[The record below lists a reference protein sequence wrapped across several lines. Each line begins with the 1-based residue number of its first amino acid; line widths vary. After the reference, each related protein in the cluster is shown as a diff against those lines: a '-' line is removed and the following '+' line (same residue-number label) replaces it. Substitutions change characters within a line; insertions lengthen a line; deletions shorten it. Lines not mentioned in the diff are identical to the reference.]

1 MNVLIDGNI
10 ILDVLQNRKPHAEAS
25 SKVWKLCE
33 TNLVEGYVSALTFAD
48 MVYVMRKELTPEMI
62 QEVLGKM
69 SLIFHFT
76 ELSISDME
84 KAAGM
89 MWKDYEDAVQAATA
103 ERIRAT
109 AAFAL
114 QPLLPEISKI
124 ISKARSLLSHQRSSW
139 NGSDRFVFRFAAK

>member
-10 ILDVLQNRKPHAEAS
+10 ILDVLQNREPHAEAS

-48 MVYVMRKELTPEMI
+48 MVYVMRKELTPEKI
-62 QEVLGKM
+62 HEVLKKLA
-69 SLIFHFT
+69 LIFHFT
-76 ELSISDME
+76 ELSVSDME

-89 MWKDYEDAVQAATA
+89 MWNDYEDAVQAATA

-109 AAFAL
+109 AIITRNIKDYRQSQIPAFTPAEFL
-114 QPLLPEISKI
+114 E
-124 ISKARSLLSHQRSSW
+124 
-139 NGSDRFVFRFAAK
+139 RF

>member
-10 ILDVLQNRKPHAEAS
+10 ILDVLQNRESHIEAS

-33 TNLVEGYVSALTFAD
+33 TNLVNGYVSALTFAD
-48 MVYVMRKELTPEMI
+48 MVYVMQKELTPAKI
-62 QEVLGKM
+62 YEVLKKLA
-69 SLIFHFT
+69 LIFHFT

-109 AAFAL
+109 AIITRNIKDY
-114 QPLLPEISKI
+114 QQSKI
-124 ISKARSLLSHQRSSW
+124 PAFTPAEFLE
-139 NGSDRFVFRFAAK
+139 RF

>member
-62 QEVLGKM
+62 QEVLEKM

-76 ELSISDME
+76 ELSVPDIE

-89 MWKDYEDAVQAATA
+89 MWNDYEDAVQAATA
-103 ERIRAT
+103 ERIRA
-109 AAFAL
+109 AAIVTRNIKDY
-114 QPLLPEISKI
+114 QRSKI
-124 ISKARSLLSHQRSSW
+124 PAFTPAEFLK
-139 NGSDRFVFRFAAK
+139 RF

>member
-10 ILDVLQNRKPHAEAS
+10 ILDVLQNREPHIEAS

-33 TNLVEGYVSALTFAD
+33 TNLVNGYVSALTFAD
-48 MVYVMRKELTPEMI
+48 MVYVMRKELTPAKI
-62 QEVLGKM
+62 YEVLKKLA
-69 SLIFHFT
+69 LIFHFT
-76 ELSISDME
+76 EFCISDME

-109 AAFAL
+109 AIITRNIKDY
-114 QPLLPEISKI
+114 QQSKI
-124 ISKARSLLSHQRSSW
+124 PAFTPAEFLE
-139 NGSDRFVFRFAAK
+139 RF

>member
-48 MVYVMRKELTPEMI
+48 MVYVMRKELTPKKI
-62 QEVLGKM
+62 HDVLKKLA
-69 SLIFHFT
+69 LIFHFT
-76 ELSISDME
+76 ELSISDLE

-89 MWKDYEDAVQAATA
+89 MWNDYEDAVQAATA
-103 ERIRAT
+103 ERIRA
-109 AAFAL
+109 AAIVTRNIKDY
-114 QPLLPEISKI
+114 QRSKI
-124 ISKARSLLSHQRSSW
+124 PAFTPAEFLK
-139 NGSDRFVFRFAAK
+139 RF

>member
-10 ILDVLQNRKPHAEAS
+10 ILDVLQNRKPHIEAS
-25 SKVWKLCE
+25 SKVWKMCE
-33 TNLVEGYVSALTFAD
+33 TNLVNGYVSALTFAD
-48 MVYVMRKELTPEMI
+48 MVYVMRKELTPAKI
-62 QEVLGKM
+62 YEVLKKLA
-69 SLIFHFT
+69 LIFHFT

-109 AAFAL
+109 AIITRNIKDY
-114 QPLLPEISKI
+114 QQSKI
-124 ISKARSLLSHQRSSW
+124 PAFTPAEFLE
-139 NGSDRFVFRFAAK
+139 RF

>member
-48 MVYVMRKELTPEMI
+48 MVYVMRKELTPKKI
-62 QEVLGKM
+62 HDVLKKLA
-69 SLIFHFT
+69 LIFHFT
-76 ELSISDME
+76 ELSVSDME

-89 MWKDYEDAVQAATA
+89 MWNDFEDAVQAATA
-103 ERIRAT
+103 ERIRA
-109 AAFAL
+109 AAIVTRNIKDY
-114 QPLLPEISKI
+114 QQSKI
-124 ISKARSLLSHQRSSW
+124 PAFTSAEFLE
-139 NGSDRFVFRFAAK
+139 RF

>member
-10 ILDVLQNRKPHAEAS
+10 ILDVLQNREPHIEAS

-33 TNLVEGYVSALTFAD
+33 TNLVNGYVSALTFAYI
-48 MVYVMRKELTPEMI
+48 VYVMRKELTPAKI
-62 QEVLGKM
+62 YEVLKKLA
-69 SLIFHFT
+69 LIFHFT

-109 AAFAL
+109 AIITRNIKDY
-114 QPLLPEISKI
+114 QQSKI
-124 ISKARSLLSHQRSSW
+124 PAFTPAEFLE
-139 NGSDRFVFRFAAK
+139 RF

>member
-62 QEVLGKM
+62 QEVLEKM

-76 ELSISDME
+76 ELSVPDIE

-89 MWKDYEDAVQAATA
+89 MWNDYEDAVQAATA
-103 ERIRAT
+103 ERIRA
-109 AAFAL
+109 AAIVTRNIKDYQQSMIPAFTPAEFL
-114 QPLLPEISKI
+114 E
-124 ISKARSLLSHQRSSW
+124 
-139 NGSDRFVFRFAAK
+139 RF

>member
-10 ILDVLQNRKPHAEAS
+10 ILDVLQNREPHIEAS

-33 TNLVEGYVSALTFAD
+33 TNLVNGYVSALTFAD
-48 MVYVMRKELTPEMI
+48 MVYVMRKELTPAKI
-62 QEVLGKM
+62 YEVLKKLA
-69 SLIFHFT
+69 LIFHFT

-89 MWKDYEDAVQAATA
+89 MWKDYEDAVQAAIA

-109 AAFAL
+109 AIITRNNKDY
-114 QPLLPEISKI
+114 QQSKI
-124 ISKARSLLSHQRSSW
+124 PAFTPAEFLE
-139 NGSDRFVFRFAAK
+139 RF